1 MANALAGRLYEASG
15 GEDYYTI
22 GTAADIQY
30 SATGGSDDWARGVAG
45 IKWVYLIELPGKGT
59 GFLLPPR
66 YSGAFEQVGKLES
79 VCADNLWTSA
89 TILDEDNFLNTS
101 LANRFIID
109 CSALQSKMSPDTK
122 LSINVR
128 VCCECVTWRL
138 CKL

>member
-66 YSGAFEQVGKLES
+66 YSGRMRASWVVGKCLCRQL
-79 VCADNLWTSA
+79 VDKCH
-89 TILDEDNFLNTS
+89 NF
-101 LANRFIID
+101 R
-109 CSALQSKMSPDTK
+109 
-122 LSINVR
+122 
-128 VCCECVTWRL
+128 
-138 CKL
+138 

>member
-1 MANALAGRLYEASG
+1 MIHNTLFTRFIKIFAKLPVLLLDSIEAISECCVYITTACHCTVQVPDWTELHHMANALAGRLYEASG

-66 YSGAFEQVGKLES
+66 YSG
-79 VCADNLWTSA
+79 
-89 TILDEDNFLNTS
+89 
-101 LANRFIID
+101 
-109 CSALQSKMSPDTK
+109 
-122 LSINVR
+122 
-128 VCCECVTWRL
+128 RL
-138 CKL
+138 GYVA

>member
-1 MANALAGRLYEASG
+1 MIHNTLFTRFIKIFAKLPVLLLSNSIEAISECCVYITTACDCTVQVPDWTELHHMANALAGRLYEASG

-66 YSGAFEQVGKLES
+66 YSG
-79 VCADNLWTSA
+79 
-89 TILDEDNFLNTS
+89 
-101 LANRFIID
+101 
-109 CSALQSKMSPDTK
+109 
-122 LSINVR
+122 
-128 VCCECVTWRL
+128 RL
-138 CKL
+138 GYVA

>member
-66 YSGAFEQVGKLES
+66 YSGAVEQVGTLVHMPHVQK
-79 VCADNLWTSA
+79 
-89 TILDEDNFLNTS
+89 
-101 LANRFIID
+101 RK
-109 CSALQSKMSPDTK
+109 CSCRQLVDKCPYA
-122 LSINVR
+122 R
-128 VCCECVTWRL
+128 
-138 CKL
+138 

>member
-66 YSGAFEQVGKLES
+66 YSGAFEQVRTLVHMCKKES
-79 VCADNLWTSA
+79 VRPDNLWTSA
-89 TILDEDNFLNTS
+89 HMLDEDNF
-101 LANRFIID
+101 F
-109 CSALQSKMSPDTK
+109 SKTTTT
-122 LSINVR
+122 V
-128 VCCECVTWRL
+128 
-138 CKL
+138 

>member
-1 MANALAGRLYEASG
+1 MPDWTELHHMANALAGRLYEASG

-66 YSGAFEQVGKLES
+66 YSGRMRASWVVGKCLCRQL
-79 VCADNLWTSA
+79 VDKCH
-89 TILDEDNFLNTS
+89 NF
-101 LANRFIID
+101 R
-109 CSALQSKMSPDTK
+109 
-122 LSINVR
+122 
-128 VCCECVTWRL
+128 
-138 CKL
+138 

>member
-1 MANALAGRLYEASG
+1 MMIHNTLSTRFIKIFAKLPVLSLDTIEAISECCVLSPQYKCHCTVQVPDWTELHHMANALAGRLYEASG

-66 YSGAFEQVGKLES
+66 YSG
-79 VCADNLWTSA
+79 
-89 TILDEDNFLNTS
+89 
-101 LANRFIID
+101 
-109 CSALQSKMSPDTK
+109 
-122 LSINVR
+122 
-128 VCCECVTWRL
+128 RL
-138 CKL
+138 GYVA

>member
-1 MANALAGRLYEASG
+1 MIHNTLFTQFIKIFAKLPVLLLSNSIEAISECCVLSPQYQCDCTVQVPDWTELHHMANALAGRLYEASG

-66 YSGAFEQVGKLES
+66 YSG
-79 VCADNLWTSA
+79 
-89 TILDEDNFLNTS
+89 
-101 LANRFIID
+101 
-109 CSALQSKMSPDTK
+109 
-122 LSINVR
+122 
-128 VCCECVTWRL
+128 RL
-138 CKL
+138 GYVA